1 MRKLNIFKT
10 EKNINSMAVKGILY
24 SFYGLTENKEIEDY
38 MSEQNAIGDMGEAP
52 KYAIEQYRFSC
63 EGNPA
68 NADDRASKLVDLI
81 NKMQEAYL
89 IAMNLKAPLFE
100 VVSYSAKG
108 APYSTV
114 VVDMT
119 VKTVRGAFQTIV
131 NCAGPDLHQFHASDI
146 WVRANTDAEVWKSLY
161 DYNPDSVQLTNDD
174 NAVVALDSV
183 TAEIWLDK
191 VIDARKIA
199 KDCITTAGEPSEADK
214 RALDVIMRR

>member
-1 MRKLNIFKT
+1 
-10 EKNINSMAVKGILY
+10 MAVKGTLY
-24 SFYGLTENKEIEDY
+24 SFYGLTENKEADVY
-38 MSEQNAIGDMGEAP
+38 MQEQSEIDDLGEAP
-52 KYAIEQYRFSC
+52 KYAIEDYRFSC

-68 NADDRASKLVDLI
+68 NADVRARKLVEI
-81 NKMQEAYL
+81 IGKMQQAYM

-100 VVSYSAKG
+100 IVEYKAKG

-131 NCAGPDLHQFHASDI
+131 NCAGPDLHQFHASNI
-146 WVRANTDAEVWKSLY
+146 WVRANSDAEVWKSLY
-161 DYNPDSVQLTNDD
+161 DFNSDTVQLTNDD
-174 NAVVALDSV
+174 NAIVALDAV

-199 KDCITTAGEPSEADK
+199 KDCITTAGEPTEAEK
-214 RALDVIMRR
+214 RALSVIMRR